1 MWRHRETMTTCQQ
14 GERPQEKP
22 TLFLLALCCLPVS
35 VQTIHREHLCHSL
48 DYQLFNLLQ
57 SQGGYAGLQH
67 ACCNKGSSTK
77 SNKRNPDESHFA
89 AFCGVRAPIVAS
101 FRLQVWGPTHCSL
114 TLFRQRWIGKR
125 CPLTHHYVL
134 FPPLSY
140 NRCKKPQRQGLPW
153 WSSGCV
159 AMKISNATTK
169 TWCRQKN

>member
-1 MWRHRETMTTCQQ
+1 MKTQGDDDHLPTGREAS
-14 GERPQEKP
+14 GETNLVSPCS
-22 TLFLLALCCLPVS
+22 LLPPSVCSDHPPGASLPLAGLS
-35 VQTIHREHLCHSL
+35 AVQRAPVP
-48 DYQLFNLLQ
+48 
-57 SQGGYAGLQH
+57 GGYAALQH
-67 ACCNKGSSTK
+67 TCCNKGSSTK

-89 AFCGVRAPIVAS
+89 AFCGIRAPIVAS